1 MNGMMPGGPGVGMDM
16 ASAAGGG
23 PEGAAAAAGGKEKVA
38 KAKAAS
44 SNKFKRVAG
53 GKSWEDETLADW
65 PESELNERGSILI
78 STKCRIGS
86 QLRSRTSIMN
96 HTV

>member
-1 MNGMMPGGPGVGMDM
+1 MGYGYGGAMDGMMPGGPGVGTDM
-16 ASAAGGG
+16 TAGVGGG
-23 PEGAAAAAGGKEKVA
+23 AVGAAAAASAGGKEKVA

-65 PESELNERGSILI
+65 PESEFMHRVSFFL
-78 STKCRIGS
+78 
-86 QLRSRTSIMN
+86 
-96 HTV
+96 V

>member
-1 MNGMMPGGPGVGMDM
+1 MGMGYGYGGPMNGMMPGQGMDM
-16 ASAAGGG
+16 GAAAA
-23 PEGAAAAAGGKEKVA
+23 AAAAAGGKEKVA

-65 PESELNERGSILI
+65 PESENGIE
-78 STKCRIGS
+78 
-86 QLRSRTSIMN
+86 
-96 HTV
+96 